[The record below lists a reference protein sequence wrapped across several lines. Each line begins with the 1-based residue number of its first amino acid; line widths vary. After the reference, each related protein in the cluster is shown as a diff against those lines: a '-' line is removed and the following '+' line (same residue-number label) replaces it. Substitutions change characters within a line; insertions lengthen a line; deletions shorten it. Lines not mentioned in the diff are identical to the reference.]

1 MARSQQRQAE
11 AIAADKRKAEGGL
24 NAMEALNM
32 PLFSASAAAPQP
44 ADGAGPSQPPPAASN
59 ASVKLGVKD
68 REAALDDMTAD
79 GWLVH
84 DSDNGKFW
92 LGPRAFLELSNY
104 LLDSAAEDVRELW
117 AARV

>member
-1 MARSQQRQAE
+1 MRFPYQAE
-11 AIAADKRKAEGGL
+11 AIAGDKHKAEDGL
-24 NAMEALNM
+24 NAIEALNL
-32 PLFSASAAAPQP
+32 PLFSASIAAASQP
-44 ADGAGPSQPPPAASN
+44 ADGAGPSQPPPAAGN
-59 ASVKLGVKD
+59 TAVKLGHKE

-84 DSDNGKFW
+84 DDDRSKFW

-117 AARV
+117 ATRV